1 MATKFPDDASL
12 NSRSLKQIY
21 LDLAID
27 VGDFFQLE
35 MTQNSDIIRLFEL
48 DITDQKYANIRG
60 VLPH

>member
-1 MATKFPDDASL
+1 MATNFPDDASL

-35 MTQNSDIIRLFEL
+35 MTQTLL
-48 DITDQKYANIRG
+48 DYLNWI
-60 VLPH
+60 